1 MELYYYPFFLLY
13 TNFFLYLQANARS
26 KIAQKT
32 THNYLQIKMTLN
44 RVIYA
49 LNATRNKLKN
59 TEEAQV
65 RLLRE
70 VYILKENN
78 RYLQSY
84 IDTELSNTIVFEE
97 EAQQQEAI

>member
-1 MELYYYPFFLLY
+1 
-13 TNFFLYLQANARS
+13 
-26 KIAQKT
+26 
-32 THNYLQIKMTLN
+32 MTLN